1 MAHTLS
7 IIQIISAIAL
17 VALVLLQRTQ
27 GDMGGSSSEG
37 SFMQTRRG
45 PEKFLFFATI
55 TTALIFVGASIAIIL
70 ALRG

>member
-17 VALVLLQRTQ
+17 VVLVLLQRTQ
-27 GDMGGSSSEG
+27 GDMGGSSEG

-45 PEKFLFFATI
+45 AEKFLFFTTI
-55 TTALIFVGASIAIIL
+55 VVALIFVGASFGVIL
-70 ALRG
+70 ASHA